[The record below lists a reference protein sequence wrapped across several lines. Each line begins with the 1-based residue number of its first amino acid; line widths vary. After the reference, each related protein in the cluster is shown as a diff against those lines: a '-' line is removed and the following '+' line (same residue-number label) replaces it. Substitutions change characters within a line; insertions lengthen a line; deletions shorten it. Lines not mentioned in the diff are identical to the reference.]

1 MAKKS
6 IAKNY
11 IYNLI
16 YQMLTILLPL
26 VTTPY
31 LSRVLGAEAIGI
43 YGYTLSIVTY
53 FVLFGSLGIALY
65 GQREI
70 AYVQNSKKKQAQVF
84 WEIVSVRI
92 ITLFFS
98 TLLFYLTFCMKG
110 EYATY
115 YTILLL
121 ELVASALDI
130 SWYFQG
136 IEDFGKTV
144 TRNIVVKFMSIVCIF
159 LFVKTQSD
167 LWKYILIYTL
177 ANVLGNGTMWLYIPK
192 LLPKVS
198 FKNLKLKR
206 HIKPTLSLFVP
217 QIATQVYVVLDKTM
231 IGNITNDMSAVGYY
245 EQSQKII
252 KTLILLVTALGTVMS
267 SRIANSF
274 GEKNKKAVKEY
285 LKQSFRIVWMLGIP
299 AMFGIIAIA
308 SKLVPWFYGE
318 GFEQVIPLMI
328 AISPIILAISLNN
341 VTGVQYLIQV
351 KKQNIYM
358 ISVIIGAIV
367 NVSLNLILISRFGTL
382 GAVIASVVAE
392 FSVFGYQLYNI
403 RKEISWKE
411 IIESSPIYWF
421 SGICMFGVTYMVTKM
436 LSVSVWNTFLEIMI
450 GGIVYFLILFLLKD
464 SFLKAMINQVI
475 TTIQNRRNS
484 HDQ

>member
-98 TLLFYLTFCMKG
+98 ALLFYLTFCMKG

-144 TRNIVVKFMSIVCIF
+144 VRNIIVKFMSIICIF
-159 LFVKTQSD
+159 LFVKTQND

-231 IGNITNDMSAVGYY
+231 IGNIMNDMSAVGYY
-245 EQSQKII
+245 EQSQKIV
-252 KTLILLVTALGTVMS
+252 KTLVLLVTALGTVMS

-274 GEKNKKAVKEY
+274 SEKKKKEVNEY
-285 LKQSFRIVWMLGIP
+285 LKRSFQIVWFLGIP

-308 SKLVPWFYGE
+308 SKFVPWFYGE
-318 GFEQVIPLMI
+318 GFEPVVSLMI
-328 AISPIILAISLNN
+328 VISPIILAIGLNN

-351 KKQNIYM
+351 KKQKIYT
-358 ISVIIGAIV
+358 ISVVIGATV
-367 NVSLNLILISRFGTL
+367 NVILNFILISKFGTI
-382 GAVIASVVAE
+382 GAAIASVIAE
-392 FSVFGYQLYNI
+392 FSVFAYQLYSI
-403 RKEISWKE
+403 RKEFSWKDT
-411 IIESSPIYWF
+411 IKSSPIYWF
-421 SGICMFGVTYMVTKM
+421 SGLCMFGVTYFVAQS
-436 LSVSVWNTFLEIMI
+436 LPVSVINTFIEIMV
-450 GGIVYFLILFLLKD
+450 GGVTYMLILLLLRD
-464 SFLKAMINQVI
+464 PFFKAIMNQILVFFR
-475 TTIQNRRNS
+475 NRRCNR
-484 HDQ
+484 DK